1 MSITSNQKTA
11 ANTVELE
18 IAVSAEELKA
28 ATDRVFHRRVKSITV
43 PGFRKGKAP
52 RSIIEKMY
60 GEGIFLEEAVNDLYP
75 KAYREA
81 IEEANIEPVAQADIE
96 LLDVDKEKGFTF
108 KAIVT
113 VKPEIELG
121 QYKGLAA
128 EKTIYPVEEGDI
140 EAELH
145 RQRQRGARIITVEG
159 RPAQNGDI
167 AVIDFEGFTDGVP
180 FAGGKG
186 EGHNLELGS
195 RSFIDGFEEQI
206 VGHNIGD
213 EFDVN
218 VTFPE
223 EYHAEELKGKPAV
236 FKVKLHELK
245 EKQLPELDDEFA
257 KDVSEFDTLDEL
269 REDIRKRYTETR
281 QQRSI
286 DELETRLLDQIIDG
300 VKGEIPEVMYDNKVE
315 EMVRDFG
322 YRLQAQG
329 MNLDLYLQ
337 YSGMDEKSF
346 REGFREQA
354 ERQVKMRLALETIA
368 AKENLV
374 PTAEEI
380 QAEYERLA
388 IKYGMEVDQ
397 LKGMLT
403 EKDIASDLSC
413 TKAID
418 LVRESAVV
426 TEVMEEKVSKKD
438 AGKEE
443 KPKKKPAKKAA
454 STKKAEKSAEQA
466 SEETAQEQ
474 EE

>member
-1 MSITSNQKTA
+1 MSITSHQKTA

-28 ATDRVFHRRVKSITV
+28 ATDKVFQRRVKSITV

-60 GEGIFLEEAVNDLYP
+60 GEGIFLEEAINDLYP

-81 IEEANIEPVAQADIE
+81 IEEAKIEPVAQADIE
-96 LLDVDKEKGFTF
+96 LLDVDKEKGFKF

-128 EKTIYPVEEGDI
+128 EKTIYPVEEEDI
-140 EAELH
+140 EAELN
-145 RQRQRGARIITVEG
+145 RQRLRGARLITVEG

-167 AVIDFEGFTDGVP
+167 AVIDFEGFMDGVP
-180 FAGGKG
+180 FQGGKG

-195 RSFIDGFEEQI
+195 HSFIDGFEEQI
-206 VGHNIGD
+206 VGHNVGD

-236 FKVKLHELK
+236 FKVKLLEIK
-245 EKQLPELDDEFA
+245 EKQLPDLDDEFA
-257 KDVSEFDTLDEL
+257 KDVSEFDTLAEL

-281 QQRSI
+281 ERRSK
-286 DELETRLLDQIIDG
+286 DELETRLLDQVIEGI
-300 VKGEIPEVMYDNKVE
+300 KGEIPEVMYDNKVE
-315 EMVRDFG
+315 ELVRDFG

-329 MNLDLYLQ
+329 MSLDLYLQ
-337 YSGMDEKSF
+337 YTGMDENTF

-354 ERQVKMRLALETIA
+354 VRQVKMRLALEAIA

-380 QAEYERLA
+380 QAEYQRLA
-388 IKYGMEVDQ
+388 TSYAMDVEQ
-397 LKGMLT
+397 LKKMLP
-403 EKDIASDLSC
+403 EKDVASDIAC

-418 LVRESAVV
+418 LVRDSAVV
-426 TEVMEEKVSKKD
+426 TEVVEEKSKKD
-438 AGKEE
+438 ADVEE
-443 KPKKKPAKKAA
+443 KPKKKTTRK
-454 STKKAEKSAEQA
+454 STKKTAEPAQQT

-474 EE
+474 EAE

>member
-18 IAVSAEELKA
+18 IAVSPEELKA
-28 ATDRVFHRRVKSITV
+28 ATDKVFQRKVKSITV

-81 IEEANIEPVAQADIE
+81 IEEADIEPVDQADIE
-96 LLDVDKEKGFTF
+96 FLDADMEKGFTF

-121 QYKGLAA
+121 EYKGLAA
-128 EKTIYPVEEGDI
+128 EKTIYPVEDGDI
-140 EAELH
+140 EAELG
-145 RQRQRGARIITVEG
+145 RQRERGARIITVEG

-167 AVIDFEGFTDGVP
+167 AVIDFEGFTDGVA
-180 FAGGKG
+180 FEGGKA
-186 EGHNLELGS
+186 EGHSLELGS
-195 RSFIDGFEEQI
+195 HSFIDGFEEQI
-206 VGHNIGD
+206 VGRNIGD

-223 EYHAEELKGKPAV
+223 EYHAEDLKGKPAV
-236 FKVKLHELK
+236 FQVKLHEIK

-269 REDIRKRYTETR
+269 RADIRDRYTETR
-281 QQRSI
+281 KKRST

-300 VKGEIPEVMYDNKVE
+300 VNGEIPQVMYDNKVE

-329 MNLDLYLQ
+329 MNLELYLQ
-337 YSGMDEKSF
+337 YSGMDEESF
-346 REGFREQA
+346 REGFKEQA
-354 ERQVKMRLALETIA
+354 QRQVKMRLALETIA
-368 AKENLV
+368 AKEGLV
-374 PTAEEI
+374 PTDEEI

-388 IKYGMEVDQ
+388 EQYTMEVEQ
-397 LKGMLT
+397 LKKMLS
-403 EKDIASDLSC
+403 EKDIASDLAC

-418 LVRESAVV
+418 LVRDSAKV
-426 TEVMEEKVSKKD
+426 TEVTEEKAASQ
-438 AGKEE
+438 EE
-443 KPKKKPAKKAA
+443 KPEKKPAAKKAA
-454 STKKAEKSAEQA
+454 TKKKTEKPAQEGA
-466 SEETAQEQ
+466 SDETAQDQ
-474 EE
+474 ED